1 MFSDDIISFYKEL
14 KPPLKLPKRIGLLF
28 PQKDSQ
34 VINIVELFYKKYF
47 NDNKKRTL
55 AFGINPGRFGAG
67 ITGINFTAPKQLK
80 ENCKINHPFNDQSEL
95 SAEFIYEMI
104 ERSGGAKKFYAKYFI
119 AALSPLGFIMDGKNL
134 NYYDDKNLLKKVTP
148 FIADCIEQQL
158 QWNVNR
164 ESCIC
169 IGGEKN
175 YKFFLS
181 LNEKHRWFNEII
193 PLPHPRFIMQYR
205 RKQKEKFINDYLRV
219 FNTSK

>member
-1 MFSDDIISFYKEL
+1 
-14 KPPLKLPKRIGLLF
+14 
-28 PQKDSQ
+28 
-34 VINIVELFYKKYF
+34 
-47 NDNKKRTL
+47 
-55 AFGINPGRFGAG
+55 
-67 ITGINFTAPKQLK
+67 
-80 ENCKINHPFNDQSEL
+80 
-95 SAEFIYEMI
+95 MI